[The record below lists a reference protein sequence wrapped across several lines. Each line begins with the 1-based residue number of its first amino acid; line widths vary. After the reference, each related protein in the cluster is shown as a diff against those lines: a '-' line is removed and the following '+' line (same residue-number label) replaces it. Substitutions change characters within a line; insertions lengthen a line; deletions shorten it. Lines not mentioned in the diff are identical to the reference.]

1 MLYFRQYLFL
11 TTGLATAL
19 ALPNPASTDSLG
31 IFRRSSFSVLDGAYT
46 LDNPRISQR
55 APASDSKELEASTPS
70 WEDDRPT
77 TKNLVH
83 VVPLVHRES
92 NGLQGFSSPHDKRKF
107 VVAIASQIVTSA
119 WWAFDMWLVSQSNR
133 GANIWRGGGI
143 TSSLTE
149 TSITFPKLRTIYS
162 SDNQYRGA
170 ADFVLIGGIDTAEVI
185 IKFTAEVLGSTAAF
199 GIMKM
204 ITPPTCTVGGV
215 SVNVESWSFD
225 ENP

>member
-19 ALPNPASTDSLG
+19 ALPNPASTDSLAV
-31 IFRRSSFSVLDGAYT
+31 FRRSSFSALDGAYT

-70 WEDDRPT
+70 WEDDQPT
-77 TKNLVH
+77 TKNLVD

-92 NGLQGFSSPHDKRKF
+92 NGLEGFSTPHDKRKF

-119 WWAFDMWLVSQSNR
+119 WWAFDMWLVNQSNR
-133 GANIWRGGGI
+133 QANIWRGGGV
-143 TSSLTE
+143 TSSLAE
-149 TSITFPKLRTIYS
+149 TDITFPALRTIYS
-162 SDNQYRGA
+162 SENQYRGA
-170 ADFVLIGGIDTAEVI
+170 ADFVLIGGVNNAEVVV
-185 IKFTAEVLGSTAAF
+185 KFTAEVLGSTAAF

-215 SVNVESWSFD
+215 SATVESWTFN

>member
-31 IFRRSSFSVLDGAYT
+31 VFRRSSFSALDGAYT

-77 TKNLVH
+77 TKNLVD

-92 NGLQGFSSPHDKRKF
+92 NGLDGFSSPHDKRKF

-119 WWAFDMWLVSQSNR
+119 WWAFDLWLVNQSNW
-133 GANIWRGGGI
+133 GTNIWRGGGI
-143 TSSLTE
+143 TSSLNE
-149 TSITFPKLRTIYS
+149 TSITLPALRTIYS
-162 SDNQYRGA
+162 SNNQFRGA
-170 ADFVLIGGIDTAEVI
+170 ADFVLIGGIDAAEVI
-185 IKFTAEVLGSTAAF
+185 VKFTAEVFGSATAF
-199 GIMKM
+199 YVQSM
-204 ITPPTCTVGGV
+204 ITPPTCTIGGV
-215 SVNVESWSFD
+215 SVPIESWSFD

>member
-92 NGLQGFSSPHDKRKF
+92 NGLEGFSSPQDNRKF
-107 VVAIASQIVTSA
+107 VVAVASNLVTSA
-119 WWAFDMWLVSQSNR
+119 WWAFDLWLVNQGNR

-170 ADFVLIGGIDTAEVI
+170 ADFVLIGGIDTAEVVV
-185 IKFTAEVLGSTAAF
+185 KFTAEVFASAAVF
-199 GIMKM
+199 YVQSM
-204 ITPPTCTVGGV
+204 ITPPTCTIGGV
-215 SVNVESWSFD
+215 SVPINSWSFD
-225 ENP
+225 EN